1 MASRTQQRRT
11 LSDAQA
17 ACIKSMTDEHLEALC
32 AGLNKPDL
40 SGFSDAELESITT
53 GSAPDALIRR
63 YDAAIQEANP

>member
-1 MASRTQQRRT
+1 
-11 LSDAQA
+11 
-17 ACIKSMTDEHLEALC
+17 MTDEHLEALC